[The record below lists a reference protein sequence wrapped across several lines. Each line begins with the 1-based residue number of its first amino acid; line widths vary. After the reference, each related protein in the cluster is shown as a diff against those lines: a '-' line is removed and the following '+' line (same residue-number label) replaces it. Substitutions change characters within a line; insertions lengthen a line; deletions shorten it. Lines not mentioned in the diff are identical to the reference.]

1 MKTWSKTILSVY
13 KYLEALSN
21 SIDNLV
27 VKKSINSAF
36 YNNGRYNTCYDCANK
51 IIQLT
56 ERKINLI
63 NVKILVD
70 DTLKLMS
77 ANQRQLLALCYMD
90 NAKSEEIAEMMH
102 VSIRTFFRKKNDALN
117 SFSKNLL
124 MQGFTRE
131 KLEDMFCGEDWL
143 NNLYNRNKNFE
154 DSKEFR
160 IDQYNKRRFFKSVL
174 NEFNVV

>member
-36 YNNGRYNTCYDCANK
+36 YNSGRYNTCYDCANR
-51 IIQLT
+51 IMQLT
-56 ERKINLI
+56 ERKVNLI
-63 NVKILVD
+63 NIKVIVD
-70 DTLKLMS
+70 DTLQLMTTTH
-77 ANQRQLLALCYMD
+77 RQLLALCYMD
-90 NAKSEEIAEMMH
+90 NVKSEDIANMMH
-102 VSIRTFFRKKNDALN
+102 ISLRTFFRKKNEALN
-117 SFSKNLL
+117 SFAKNLL
-124 MQGFTRE
+124 MQGFSKD
-131 KLEDMFCGEDWL
+131 KLEAMFCGEDWL
-143 NNLYNRNKNFE
+143 NNLYVRNKDFE

-174 NEFNVV
+174 HEFNVV